1 MTIPTLVFIVPYR
14 NRKTQ
19 KFFFCKHMEY
29 ILENED
35 YEVYFSHQTDNRPFN
50 RGAVKNIGFLA
61 VKEKYPDHYKNIT
74 FVFHDIDTLPFD
86 RILDYKTRTGE
97 VKHFYGFE
105 HSLGGIFSIKG
116 EDFELTMGFPNLWG
130 WGMEDSVIHD
140 RCLSLGLLINRNEF
154 YKIGSPEIL
163 HLFDGVQRI
172 INPGEQHNLGKN
184 IENINITALHEISYE
199 IDTESTNPVD
209 NIFITENKRL
219 FYVNIKTFKTLN
231 RINDNFYKYDL
242 RHPISKISNPNED
255 NIIYKEEEIS
265 DWSNIPYYPTQK
277 EKNILEQKF
286 GKKTTDRIIN
296 YNQGKKSNVH
306 IFSPEYARIN
316 KIKPRATTSASIG
329 LGGIIYR

>member
-29 ILENED
+29 ILENEN
-35 YEVYFSHQTDNRPFN
+35 YEIYFSHQADNRPFN

-61 VKEKYPDHYKNIT
+61 IKDKYPEHYKDIS
-74 FVFHDIDTLPFD
+74 FVFHDIDTIPFD
-86 RILDYKTRTGE
+86 RIIDYKTISGE

-116 EDFELTMGFPNLWG
+116 EDFEVSMGFPNLWG
-130 WGMEDSVIHD
+130 WGMEDSIIHE
-140 RCLSLGLLINRNEF
+140 RCINSGLVINRNEF
-154 YKIGSPEIL
+154 FKIGSPEIL

-172 INPGEQHNLGKN
+172 INPGEQQNLGKN
-184 IENINITALHEISYE
+184 IENINISALNEISYDIDNNSSNE
-199 IDTESTNPVD
+199 ID
-209 NIFITENKRL
+209 NIFITNNKRIY
-219 FYVNIKTFKTLN
+219 FINITSFKTLN

-242 RHPISKISNPNED
+242 RHPLSKISNPNE
-255 NIIYKEEEIS
+255 NSIVYKEEEIS

-277 EKNILEQKF
+277 EKNVLELKF
-286 GKKTTDRIIN
+286 GKRKTEQIIN
-296 YNQGKKSNVH
+296 SHQPKTQNVN
-306 IFSPEYARIN
+306 IFSPEYASRN
-316 KIKPRATTSASIG
+316 RIKPRATTSASIG